1 MGQIFADMSPALWRI
16 GLTGGIGSGK
26 STVAHML
33 ANLGATVID
42 ADAISR
48 QTTAPGGLAINAIAD
63 EFGVGM
69 VSAEGRLN
77 RQAMRQLIFTNAAA
91 RTRLEAIVHPLVHAE
106 MQRQETAAV
115 AAWKLQNEHPLH
127 PQQQPQ
133 RNTPSNQ
140 LKKSGCI
147 VFDIP
152 LLVESGNWRTRL
164 DRVLVIDCS
173 VKVQIARVIAR
184 DGSSATAVEKA
195 IAAQAS
201 RPARLSVA
209 DSCIQNG
216 FETCLESLHLQVCK
230 LAQTFGL

>member
-1 MGQIFADMSPALWRI
+1 MGQMSADMSPALWRI

-33 ANLGATVID
+33 ASLGATVID

-48 QTTAPGGLAINAIAD
+48 QTTAFGGLAISAIAD

-77 RQAMRQLIFTNAAA
+77 RQAMRQLIFTDAAA
-91 RTRLEAIVHPLVHAE
+91 RTRVEAIVHPLVRAE
-106 MQRQETAAV
+106 VQREETAAV
-115 AAWKLQNEHPLH
+115 AAWKLQAEHPLH
-127 PQQQPQ
+127 P
-133 RNTPSNQ
+133 PSNQ

-152 LLVESGNWRTRL
+152 LLVESGNWRMRL

-173 VKVQIARVIAR
+173 LEVQIARVMAR
-184 DGSSATAVEKA
+184 DGSNATAVEKA

-201 RPARLSVA
+201 RSARLSVA
-209 DSCIQNG
+209 DSCIHNG
-216 FETCLESLHLQVCK
+216 FETSLESLHLQVCK